1 VRTLLRTG
9 AGAVLVV
16 AIMFIGSI
24 VLWVGTPLAW
34 LWVASQ
40 IQGATESLG
49 TALLAAFIG
58 VLATVT
64 ALGSVLARLS
74 EVYRDNCV
82 ARGLN
87 DPGNVMLEGVLVVSA
102 GLTLVA
108 FGIWFFFLAGASPVP
123 IGIQL

>member
-1 VRTLLRTG
+1 MRTLLRTG
-9 AGAVLVV
+9 AGAVLVI

-40 IQGATESLG
+40 IQGTTQSLG
-49 TALLAAFIG
+49 TALLVAFVG

-74 EVYRDNCV
+74 DVYRANCV
-82 ARGLN
+82 SRGLS
-87 DPGNVMLEGVLVVSA
+87 DPGHVVLEGVLVVSA
-102 GLTLVA
+102 GVTLVV
-108 FGIWFFFLAGASPVP
+108 FGIWFLFFAGASPVP

>member
-1 VRTLLRTG
+1 MRTLLRTG
-9 AGAVLVV
+9 AGAILVI

-40 IQGATESLG
+40 IQGATQSLG
-49 TALLAAFIG
+49 SALLVAFVG

-74 EVYRDNCV
+74 DVYRANCV

-87 DPGNVMLEGVLVVSA
+87 DPGHVMLEGVLVVSA
-102 GLTLVA
+102 GVTLVV
-108 FGIWFFFLAGASPVP
+108 FGIWFLFFAGASPVP

>member
-1 VRTLLRTG
+1 MRTLLRTG
-9 AGAVLVV
+9 AGAILVV

-24 VLWVGTPLAW
+24 VMWVGTPLAW

-40 IQGATESLG
+40 IQGATQSLG

-74 EVYRDNCV
+74 EVYRANCV

-102 GLTLVA
+102 GLTIVA

>member
-1 VRTLLRTG
+1 MRALLRSG
-9 AGAVLVV
+9 AGAVLVIS
-16 AIMFIGSI
+16 IMFIGSI

-58 VLATVT
+58 VLVTVT
-64 ALGSVLARLS
+64 ALGSLLARLS
-74 EVYRDNCV
+74 DVYRANCV
-82 ARGLN
+82 ARGLD
-87 DPGNVMLEGVLVVSA
+87 DPGHVMLEGVLVVSA
-102 GLTLVA
+102 GLTLIA

>member
-1 VRTLLRTG
+1 MRTLLRTG
-9 AGAVLVV
+9 AGAMLVI

-40 IQGATESLG
+40 IQGATQSLG
-49 TALLAAFIG
+49 TALLAAFVG

-64 ALGSVLARLS
+64 ALASLLARLS
-74 EVYRDNCV
+74 DVYRANCL
-82 ARGLN
+82 ARGLS
-87 DPGNVMLEGVLVVSA
+87 DPGPVMLEGVLVVSA

-108 FGIWFFFLAGASPVP
+108 FGIWFLIFAGASPVP

>member
-1 VRTLLRTG
+1 MRALLRSG
-9 AGAVLVV
+9 AGAVLVIS
-16 AIMFIGSI
+16 IMFIGSV

-58 VLATVT
+58 VLVTVT

-74 EVYRDNCV
+74 DVYRANRV
-82 ARGLN
+82 ARGLD
-87 DPGNVMLEGVLVVSA
+87 DPGHVMLEGVLVVSA
-102 GLTLVA
+102 GVTLIA

>member
-1 VRTLLRTG
+1 MRTLLKSG
-9 AGAVLVV
+9 AGAVLVI

-58 VLATVT
+58 VLVTVT

-74 EVYRDNCV
+74 DVYRANCV

-87 DPGNVMLEGVLVVSA
+87 DPGHVMLEGVLVVSA

>member
-1 VRTLLRTG
+1 MRALLRSGT
-9 AGAVLVV
+9 GAVLVIS
-16 AIMFIGSI
+16 IMFIGSV

-58 VLATVT
+58 VLVTVT
-64 ALGSVLARLS
+64 ALGSLLARLS
-74 EVYRDNCV
+74 DVYRANCV
-82 ARGLN
+82 ARGLD
-87 DPGNVMLEGVLVVSA
+87 DPGHVMLEGVLVVSA
-102 GLTLVA
+102 GLTLIA